1 MKRIKQFERTDR
13 DITNALLLLLEKNRF
28 EKITVAQII
37 EEAGINRSTFYQHFS
52 DKYEIV
58 ERLQAKY
65 LDEFVAVA
73 QSIGAMENPDLND
86 YAIALQ
92 AYFQKNRSILKK
104 IFSIQSSSLPLKDRI
119 RQYLEEMLGKNLHQI
134 SPLEANLFAG
144 KTIDYMLY
152 YLNLDSRLDTDF
164 VNLFF
169 QTFYNMAKNFFR
181 LESPEAEEAFQNLLQ
196 NYSSR
201 HFSVADKPV

>member
-144 KTIDYMLY
+144 MTIDYMLY

>member
-1 MKRIKQFERTDR
+1 M
-13 DITNALLLLLEKNRF
+13 
-28 EKITVAQII
+28 AQII

-73 QSIGAMENPDLND
+73 QSVGAMENPDLND

-92 AYFQKNRSILKK
+92 AYFQKNRSILKD
-104 IFSIQSSSLPLKDRI
+104 FSIQSSSLPLKDRI

-134 SPLEANLFAG
+134 SPLEASLFAG
-144 KTIDYMLY
+144 MTIDYMLY
-152 YLNLDSRLDTDF
+152 YLNLDSCLDTDF
-164 VNLFF
+164 VNLFSRLF
-169 QTFYNMAKNFFR
+169 IIWQKTSSAWSHPRQKKPFKIFYRTIHPVTF
-181 LESPEAEEAFQNLLQ
+181 L
-196 NYSSR
+196 
-201 HFSVADKPV
+201 

>member
-86 YAIALQ
+86 YAIAMQ

-104 IFSIQSSSLPLKDRI
+104 IFSIQSSSLPLKERI

-134 SPLEANLFAG
+134 SPLEASLFAG
-144 KTIDYMLY
+144 MTIDYMLY
-152 YLNLDSRLDTDF
+152 YLNLDSSLDTDF
-164 VNLFF
+164 INLFF

>member
-1 MKRIKQFERTDR
+1 MYGFYRYKIGESYEKTKQFERTDR

-73 QSIGAMENPDLND
+73 QSVGAMENPDLND

-92 AYFQKNRSILKK
+92 AYFQKTAP
-104 IFSIQSSSLPLKDRI
+104 F
-119 RQYLEEMLGKNLHQI
+119 
-134 SPLEANLFAG
+134 
-144 KTIDYMLY
+144 
-152 YLNLDSRLDTDF
+152 
-164 VNLFF
+164 
-169 QTFYNMAKNFFR
+169 
-181 LESPEAEEAFQNLLQ
+181 
-196 NYSSR
+196 
-201 HFSVADKPV
+201 

>member
-1 MKRIKQFERTDR
+1 MDHRAERMKSLIIQTFFECLKTEDFSQ
-13 DITNALLLLLEKNRF
+13 L
-28 EKITVAQII
+28 TVGQIA
-37 EEAGINRSTFYQHFS
+37 EHARINRSTFYQHFS

-73 QSIGAMENPDLND
+73 QSVGAMENPDLND

-134 SPLEANLFAG
+134 SPLEASLFAG
-144 KTIDYMLY
+144 MTIDYMLY
-152 YLNLDSRLDTDF
+152 YLNLDSSLDTDF
-164 VNLFF
+164 INLFF

>member
-73 QSIGAMENPDLND
+73 QSVGAMENPDLND

-144 KTIDYMLY
+144 MTIDYMLY
-152 YLNLDSRLDTDF
+152 YLNLDSCLDTDF

>member
-73 QSIGAMENPDLND
+73 QSVGAMENPDLND

-134 SPLEANLFAG
+134 SPLEASLIAG
-144 KTIDYMLY
+144 MTIDYMHY
-152 YLNLDSRLDTDF
+152 YLNLDSCLDTDF

>member
-13 DITNALLLLLEKNRF
+13 DITNALLFLLEKNRF

-73 QSIGAMENPDLND
+73 QSVGAMENPDLND

-92 AYFQKNRSILKK
+92 SYFQKNRSILKK
-104 IFSIQSSSLPLKDRI
+104 IFSIQSSSLPLKERI

-144 KTIDYMLY
+144 MTIDYMLY
-152 YLNLDSRLDTDF
+152 YLNLDSSLDTDF
-164 VNLFF
+164 INLFF

>member
-28 EKITVAQII
+28 EKITVAQ
-37 EEAGINRSTFYQHFS
+37 S
-52 DKYEIV
+52 V
-58 ERLQAKY
+58 
-65 LDEFVAVA
+65 
-73 QSIGAMENPDLND
+73 GAMDNPDLND

-104 IFSIQSSSLPLKDRI
+104 IFSIQSSSLPLKERI

-134 SPLEANLFAG
+134 SPLEASLFAG
-144 KTIDYMLY
+144 MTIDYMLY
-152 YLNLDSRLDTDF
+152 YLNLDSCLDTDF

>member
-73 QSIGAMENPDLND
+73 QSVGAMENPDLND
-86 YAIALQ
+86 LCYRTAGL
-92 AYFQKNRSILKK
+92 FQKTCSILKK

-119 RQYLEEMLGKNLHQI
+119 RQYLEEMLGKNLPSDFTFRSQSLRRNDHR
-134 SPLEANLFAG
+134 
-144 KTIDYMLY
+144 LY
-152 YLNLDSRLDTDF
+152 ALLS
-164 VNLFF
+164 
-169 QTFYNMAKNFFR
+169 
-181 LESPEAEEAFQNLLQ
+181 ESGFLP
-196 NYSSR
+196 
-201 HFSVADKPV
+201 

>member
-73 QSIGAMENPDLND
+73 QSVGAMENPDLND

-104 IFSIQSSSLPLKDRI
+104 IFSIQSSSPSAQRPDPS
-119 RQYLEEMLGKNLHQI
+119 I
-134 SPLEANLFAG
+134 SGRDVGEKSSSDFTFRSQSLRRN
-144 KTIDYMLY
+144 DHRLY
-152 YLNLDSRLDTDF
+152 ALLSESG
-164 VNLFF
+164 F
-169 QTFYNMAKNFFR
+169 Q
-181 LESPEAEEAFQNLLQ
+181 P
-196 NYSSR
+196 
-201 HFSVADKPV
+201 

>member
-58 ERLQAKY
+58 ERLQTKY

-73 QSIGAMENPDLND
+73 ESVGAMDNPDLND
-86 YAIALQ
+86 DAIALQ

-104 IFSIQSSSLPLKDRI
+104 IFSIQSSILSCSSTWALAIVAIPMMAFMGVRISWLMRARKSDLAWLACSADFSASLSCFDCF
-119 RQYLEEMLGKNLHQI
+119 
-134 SPLEANLFAG
+134 S
-144 KTIDYMLY
+144 
-152 YLNLDSRLDTDF
+152 S
-164 VNLFF
+164 FF
-169 QTFYNMAKNFFR
+169 CNS
-181 LESPEAEEAFQNLLQ
+181 LC
-196 NYSSR
+196 
-201 HFSVADKPV
+201 SVMSVILM